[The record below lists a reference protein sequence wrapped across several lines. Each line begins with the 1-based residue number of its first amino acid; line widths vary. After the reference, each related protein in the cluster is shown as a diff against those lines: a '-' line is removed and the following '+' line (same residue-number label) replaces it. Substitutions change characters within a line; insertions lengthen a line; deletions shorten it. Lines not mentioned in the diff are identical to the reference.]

1 MMNDKNHWQ
10 VVTPATWP
18 PPPPE
23 MSVSTWAEIQECPR
37 RWALS
42 RAEYP
47 MLWSGRGYPP
57 KLQVAALAGSVVH
70 LALELIAKQIARAGV
85 SSMNDPGAA
94 LVLRELGGYT
104 SVVEG
109 CIEQTL
115 KRYVDNPRADTL
127 MEHARRTLHG
137 QVPALR
143 ARVQSMLNRLR
154 LSKSASLPSM
164 ASTQKA
170 SGPPV
175 RLPLRNGI
183 YPEVGVRARSIGWKG
198 TVDLLVLNDEACEIT
213 DFKTGAADDAH
224 KFQVRAYA
232 VMWRLDDEF
241 NPSGRVANRLVLAYE
256 TQDVDVAAPNASE
269 IDDLGRDLLARRL
282 AAEAALAARPP
293 SAHPSAD
300 TCRYCGVRQLCDAYW
315 ASATQVVS
323 DDRRFGDIE
332 LRITGR
338 HGPLSWDGEVLRAR
352 DLPSKTPALLRLKE
366 NYEFKR
372 DTRVRVLDGAI
383 ARDPED
389 DAAPAVVTLGVLS
402 EAYHKL
408 PDDLGRQ

>member
-1 MMNDKNHWQ
+1 MNDKNHWR
-10 VVTPATWP
+10 VVTPVTWP

-23 MSVSTWAEIQECPR
+23 MSVSTWGEIQECPR

-57 KLQVAALAGSVVH
+57 KLQVASLAGSVVH
-70 LALELIAKQIARAGV
+70 LALEMIAKQIARAGV
-85 SSMNDPGAA
+85 CSMNDPGAT

-104 SVVEG
+104 CVVEG
-109 CIEQTL
+109 CIERIL
-115 KRYVDNPRADTL
+115 KHYVDNPRADTL

-154 LSKSASLPSM
+154 LSKSASLPST
-164 ASTQKA
+164 ASTPKP

-183 YPEVGVRARSIGWKG
+183 YPEVDVLARSIGWKG

-241 NPSGRVANRLVLAYE
+241 NPSGRLANRLVLAYE
-256 TQDVDVAAPNASE
+256 THDVDVAAPNASE

-282 AAEAALAARPP
+282 SAEAALAARPP
-293 SAHPSAD
+293 SAHPNAD

-338 HGPLSWDGEVLRAR
+338 HGPLSWDGEVVRAR
-352 DLPSKTPALLRLKE
+352 DLPPKTPALLRLKE
-366 NYEFKR
+366 NHEFKKG
-372 DTRVRVLDGAI
+372 TRVRVLDGAI